1 MVESKTIRMA
11 KLTNWPESPVTSRIT
26 RTQISMDLS
35 EATRLYQAT
44 LTACRSSEDAG
55 TDEEFMVE
63 ELKAAKHAMNT
74 AWLEHT
80 TA

>member
-1 MVESKTIRMA
+1 
-11 KLTNWPESPVTSRIT
+11 
-26 RTQISMDLS
+26 LS
-35 EATRLYQAT
+35 TDIAEATRLYQAT

-63 ELKAAKHAMNT
+63 ELEAAEDAMNT

-80 TA
+80 TR